1 MDIKIQINGAF
12 LEGLTKTDV
21 KLSINASS
29 PYSFGESTRTYSASI
44 KAPRNRVNDG
54 IFYQM
59 RNFGY
64 VKRDMKYEAKIYIGG
79 IAINKRFKAKVTC
92 DEESYSVALS
102 QSDLKMSQL
111 PKEVVEATLIDSKV
125 GDTRFFRA
133 SDLITRALGSP
144 TPVTFPAIHYGGYV
158 PGLIIE
164 NLGQRWISE
173 LLVGKSVTVFWRY
186 ASETDDGTKYLK
198 GNTLDIKEYD
208 TRTAMTAPGGAEQS
222 TIAVVT
228 IDNSN
233 AYITLDM
240 SKVGT
245 MLGYVVLKAV
255 YNNRTVAVFQKD
267 DGQNDITQ
275 VRYKYIST
283 TMDIPIYHFY
293 GFYLSRE
300 VDDITKLNAL
310 PPSFMSPD
318 EAMNLSGKITSIQ
331 NADGLTHEWGN
342 CGVSDAITYLTDIC
356 KIFQWGWKFTT
367 NVDDSGNTNVTVNV
381 YKLIADEARNVDRNH
396 GPITFNEFRQDW
408 SDFYLSTDKI
418 EDPEGLPNAAVFKI
432 GDFFK
437 SIQVSKASFTAKG
450 DIVESGVPYPQDGTY
465 PRFAIRKGAIGSG
478 STWVDYFK
486 SIEYTQSL
494 QKYYGLFS
502 DALDVTIKAK
512 IPYYYIENNYKE
524 NGIVWFKQLNAFF
537 YVRSIT
543 DYNLST
549 QECKVKLTK
558 INLARAK

>member
-1 MDIKIQINGAF
+1 MDVKIQINGTF
-12 LEGLTKTDV
+12 LDGLTKTEV

-29 PYSFGESTRTYSASI
+29 PYAFGESTRTYSANI
-44 KAPRNRVNDG
+44 KAPRNQVNDG

-64 VKRDMKYEAKIYIGG
+64 VMRDTKYEAKIYLGG

-92 DEESYSVALS
+92 DEESYSIALS

-125 GDTRFFRA
+125 GNTRFFRA
-133 SDLITRALGSP
+133 SDLIKQALG
-144 TPVTFPAIHYGGYV
+144 TVNPVTFPAIDYGGYV

-164 NLGQRWISE
+164 NKGQIGITD

-186 ASETDDGTKYLK
+186 ASETDDGTKYFR
-198 GNTLDIKEYD
+198 GNALDIKEYD
-208 TRTAMTAPGGAEQS
+208 TRTAMTAPGGVAES
-222 TIAVVT
+222 TVAVVT
-228 IDNSN
+228 MDDN

-245 MLGYVVLKAV
+245 MLNYVVLKAV
-255 YNNRTVAVFQKD
+255 YNNQTVAVFQKD
-267 DGQNDITQ
+267 GEQNDITQ

-283 TMDIPIYHFY
+283 TMNIPIRNFY
-293 GFYLSRE
+293 GFYISR
-300 VDDITKLNAL
+300 DINDYNRLNAL
-310 PPSFMSPD
+310 PPSFMPPD
-318 EAMNLSGKITSIQ
+318 EAVNLSGKITSLQ
-331 NADGLTHEWGN
+331 NTLGLSQEFGN
-342 CGVSDAITYLTDIC
+342 CGVSDAITFLTDIC
-356 KIFQWGWKFTT
+356 KIFQWGWKFTLIEDV
-367 NVDDSGNTNVTVNV
+367 NGNTNVNVNV
-381 YKLIADEARNVDRNH
+381 YKLIADEARNVSQN
-396 GPITFNEFRQDW
+396 GPITFNDSRQDW

-418 EDPEGLPNAAVFKI
+418 EDSEGFPNTAVFKI
-432 GDFFK
+432 GDYFK
-437 SIQVSKASFTAKG
+437 SLQVSKASFTAKG
-450 DIVESGVPYPQDGTY
+450 DIVESNVPYPQDGTY
-465 PRFAIRKGAIGSG
+465 PRFAIRKGAVGSG
-478 STWVDYFK
+478 STWVGYFK
-486 SIEYTQSL
+486 SINYTQSL

-512 IPYYYIENNYKE
+512 IPYYYIENKYKE
-524 NGIVWFKQLNAFF
+524 NGVVWFKQLNAFF

-558 INLARAK
+558 INLARTR

>member
-1 MDIKIQINGAF
+1 MDVKIQINGTF
-12 LEGLTKTDV
+12 LDGLTKTEV

-29 PYSFGESTRTYSASI
+29 PYAFGESTRTYSANI
-44 KAPRNRVNDG
+44 KAPRNQVNDG

-64 VKRDMKYEAKIYIGG
+64 VMRDTKYEAKIYLGG

-92 DEESYSVALS
+92 DEESYSIALS

-125 GDTRFFRA
+125 GNTRFFRA
-133 SDLITRALGSP
+133 SDLIKQALG
-144 TPVTFPAIHYGGYV
+144 TVNPVTFPAIDYGGYV

-164 NLGQRWISE
+164 NKGQVGITD

-186 ASETDDGTKYLK
+186 ASEMDDGTKYFR
-198 GNTLDIKEYD
+198 GNALDIKEYD
-208 TRTAMTAPGGAEQS
+208 TRTAMTAPGGVTGS
-222 TIAVVT
+222 TVAVVT
-228 IDNSN
+228 MDNN

-245 MLGYVVLKAV
+245 VLNYVVLKAV
-255 YNNRTVAVFQKD
+255 YNNQTVAVFQKD
-267 DGQNDITQ
+267 GEQNDITQ

-283 TMDIPIYHFY
+283 TMNIPIRNFY
-293 GFYLSRE
+293 GFYISR
-300 VDDITKLNAL
+300 DINDYNRLNAL

-318 EAMNLSGKITSIQ
+318 EAVNLSGKITSLQ
-331 NADGLTHEWGN
+331 NTAGLTQEFGN

-356 KIFQWGWKFTT
+356 KIFQWGWKFTLT
-367 NVDDSGNTNVTVNV
+367 EDANGNTNVNVNV
-381 YKLIADEARNVDRNH
+381 YKLIADEARNVAQN
-396 GPITFNEFRQDW
+396 GPITFNDSRQDW

-418 EDPEGLPNAAVFKI
+418 EDSEGFPNTAVFKI
-432 GDFFK
+432 GDYFK
-437 SIQVSKASFTAKG
+437 SLQVSKASFTAKG
-450 DIVESGVPYPQDGTY
+450 DIVESNVPYPQDGTY
-465 PRFAIRKGAIGSG
+465 PRFAIRKGAVGSG
-478 STWVDYFK
+478 STWVEYFK
-486 SIEYTQSL
+486 SINYTQSL

-512 IPYYYIENNYKE
+512 IPYYYIENKYKE
-524 NGIVWFKQLNAFF
+524 NGVVWFKQLNAFF
-537 YVRSIT
+537 YIRSIT

-558 INLARAK
+558 INLLRQK

>member
-1 MDIKIQINGAF
+1 MDVKIQINGTF

-29 PYSFGESTRTYSASI
+29 PYAFGESTRTYSANI
-44 KAPRNRVNDG
+44 KAPRNQVNDG

-64 VKRDMKYEAKIYIGG
+64 VMRDMKYEAKIYLGG

-92 DEESYSVALS
+92 DEESYSIALS

-111 PKEVVEATLIDSKV
+111 PKEVVEATLIDSNV
-125 GDTRFFRA
+125 GNTRFFRA
-133 SDLITRALGSP
+133 SDLIKQALG
-144 TPVTFPAIHYGGYV
+144 TVNPVTFPAIDYGGYV

-164 NLGQRWISE
+164 NKGQIGITD

-186 ASETDDGTKYLK
+186 ASETDDGTKYFR
-198 GNTLDIKEYD
+198 GNALDIKEYD
-208 TRTAMTAPGGAEQS
+208 TRTAMTAPGGVTES
-222 TIAVVT
+222 TVAVVT
-228 IDNSN
+228 MDNN

-245 MLGYVVLKAV
+245 VLNYVVLKAV
-255 YNNRTVAVFQKD
+255 YNNQTVAVFQKD
-267 DGQNDITQ
+267 GEQNDITQ

-283 TMDIPIYHFY
+283 TMNIPIRYFY
-293 GFYLSRE
+293 GFYISR
-300 VDDITKLNAL
+300 DINDYNRLNAL

-318 EAMNLSGKITSIQ
+318 EAVNLSGKITSLQ
-331 NADGLTHEWGN
+331 NTAGLTQEFGN

-356 KIFQWGWKFTT
+356 KIFQWGWKFTLT
-367 NVDDSGNTNVTVNV
+367 EDVNGNTNVNVNV
-381 YKLIADEARNVDRNH
+381 YKLIADEARNVAQN
-396 GPITFNEFRQDW
+396 GPITFNDSRQDW

-418 EDPEGLPNAAVFKI
+418 EDSEGFPNTAVFKI

-437 SIQVSKASFTAKG
+437 SLQVSKASFTAKG

-465 PRFAIRKGAIGSG
+465 PRFAIRKGAVGSG
-478 STWVDYFK
+478 STRVEYFK

-512 IPYYYIENNYKE
+512 IPYYHIENNYKE

-558 INLARAK
+558 INLLRQK

>member
-1 MDIKIQINGAF
+1 MDVKIQINGAF
-12 LEGLTKTDV
+12 LDGLTKTEV

-29 PYSFGESTRTYSASI
+29 PYSFGESTRTYSANI
-44 KAPRNRVNDG
+44 KAPRNQVNDG

-64 VKRDMKYEAKIYIGG
+64 VMRDTKYEAKIYLGG

-92 DEESYSVALS
+92 DEESYSIALS

-111 PKEVVEATLIDSKV
+111 PKEVVETTLIDSKV
-125 GDTRFFRA
+125 GNTRFFRA
-133 SDLITRALGSP
+133 SDLIKQALG
-144 TPVTFPAIHYGGYV
+144 TVNPVQFPAIDYGGYV

-164 NLGQRWISE
+164 NKGQIGITD

-186 ASETDDGTKYLK
+186 ASETDDGTKYFR
-198 GNTLDIKEYD
+198 GNALDIKEYD
-208 TRTAMTAPGGAEQS
+208 TRTAMTAPGGVTES
-222 TIAVVT
+222 TVAVVT
-228 IDNSN
+228 MDNN

-245 MLGYVVLKAV
+245 VLNYVVLKAV
-255 YNNRTVAVFQKD
+255 YNNQTVAIFQKD
-267 DGQNDITQ
+267 GEQNDITQ

-283 TMDIPIYHFY
+283 TMNIPIRNFY
-293 GFYLSRE
+293 GFYISR
-300 VDDITKLNAL
+300 DINDYNRLNAL

-318 EAMNLSGKITSIQ
+318 EAVNLSGKITSLQ
-331 NADGLTHEWGN
+331 NTAGLTQEFGN

-356 KIFQWGWKFTT
+356 KIFQWGWKFTLT
-367 NVDDSGNTNVTVNV
+367 EDVNGNTNVNVNV
-381 YKLIADEARNVDRNH
+381 YKLIADEARNVAQN
-396 GPITFNEFRQDW
+396 GPITFNDSRQDW

-418 EDPEGLPNAAVFKI
+418 EDSEGLPNTAVFKI
-432 GDFFK
+432 GDYFK
-437 SIQVSKASFTAKG
+437 SLQVSKASFTAKG
-450 DIVESGVPYPQDGTY
+450 DIVESNVPYPQDGTY
-465 PRFAIRKGAIGSG
+465 PRFAIRKGAVGSG
-478 STWVDYFK
+478 STWVEYFK
-486 SIEYTQSL
+486 SINYTQSL

-512 IPYYYIENNYKE
+512 IPYYYIENKYKE
-524 NGIVWFKQLNAFF
+524 NGVVWFKQLNAFF

-543 DYNLST
+543 DYSLST

-558 INLARAK
+558 INLSRTK

>member
-1 MDIKIQINGAF
+1 MDIKIQINGTF

-64 VKRDMKYEAKIYIGG
+64 VKRDMKYEARIYIGG

-111 PKEVVEATLIDSKV
+111 PKEVVENSLIDSRV
-125 GDTRFFRA
+125 GSTRFFRA
-133 SDLITRALGSP
+133 SDLITKALGSP

-164 NLGQRWISE
+164 YFGRRPISD

-208 TRTAMTAPGGAEQS
+208 TRTAMTMPGGATQS
-222 TIAVVT
+222 TVAVVT

-240 SKVGT
+240 SEVGT

-255 YNNRTVAVFQKD
+255 YNNRAVAVFQKD

-275 VRYKYIST
+275 VRYKCTSA
-283 TMDIPIYHFY
+283 TMDIPIYQFY
-293 GFYLSRE
+293 GFYIARE
-300 VDDITKLNAL
+300 VDDLNRLNAF

-318 EAMNLSGKITSIQ
+318 EAVNLSGKITSLQ
-331 NADGLTHEWGN
+331 NAEGLTHVWGN

-367 NVDDSGNTNVTVNV
+367 NVDDGGNTNVIVNV

-418 EDPEGLPNAAVFKI
+418 EDSEGLPNTAVFKI

-437 SIQVSKASFTAKG
+437 SIQVSKVSFTARG
-450 DIVESGVPYPQDGTY
+450 DIVESGVPYSQDGTY
-465 PRFAIRKGAIGSG
+465 PRFAIRKGAVGSG

-494 QKYYGLFS
+494 QKYYGMFS

-512 IPYYYIENNYKE
+512 IPYYHIENNYKE

>member
-1 MDIKIQINGAF
+1 MDIKIQINGTF

-29 PYSFGESTRTYSASI
+29 PYSFGESTRTYSANI
-44 KAPRNRVNDG
+44 KAPRNQVNDG

-64 VKRDMKYEAKIYIGG
+64 VMRDMKYEAKIYLGG

-92 DEESYSVALS
+92 DEESYSIALS

-111 PKEVVEATLIDSKV
+111 PKEVVETTLIDSNV
-125 GDTRFFRA
+125 GNTRFFRA
-133 SDLITRALGSP
+133 SDLIKQALG
-144 TPVTFPAIHYGGYV
+144 TVNPVTFPAIDYGGYA

-164 NLGQRWISE
+164 NKGQIGITD

-186 ASETDDGTKYLK
+186 ASETDDGTKYFR
-198 GNTLDIKEYD
+198 GNALDIKEYD
-208 TRTAMTAPGGAEQS
+208 TRTAMTAPGGATES
-222 TIAVVT
+222 TVAVVT
-228 IDNSN
+228 MDNN

-245 MLGYVVLKAV
+245 VLNYVVLKAV
-255 YNNRTVAVFQKD
+255 YNNQTVAVFQKD
-267 DGQNDITQ
+267 GEQNDITQ
-275 VRYKYIST
+275 VRYKYVST
-283 TMDIPIYHFY
+283 TMNIPIRNFY
-293 GFYLSRE
+293 GFYISR
-300 VDDITKLNAL
+300 DINDYNRLNAL

-318 EAMNLSGKITSIQ
+318 EAVNLSGKITSLQ
-331 NADGLTHEWGN
+331 NTAGLTQEFGN

-356 KIFQWGWKFTT
+356 KIFQWGWKFTLT
-367 NVDDSGNTNVTVNV
+367 EDVNGNTNVNVNV
-381 YKLIADEARNVDRNH
+381 YKLIADEARNVAQN
-396 GPITFNEFRQDW
+396 GPITFNDSRQDW

-418 EDPEGLPNAAVFKI
+418 EDSEGLPNTAVFKI
-432 GDFFK
+432 GDYFK
-437 SIQVSKASFTAKG
+437 SLQVSKASFTAKG
-450 DIVESGVPYPQDGTY
+450 DIVESNVPYPQDGTY
-465 PRFAIRKGAIGSG
+465 PRFAIRKGAVGGG
-478 STWVDYFK
+478 STWVEYFK
-486 SIEYTQSL
+486 SINYTQSL

-512 IPYYYIENNYKE
+512 IPYYYIENKYKE
-524 NGIVWFKQLNAFF
+524 NGVVWFKQLNAFF

-549 QECKVKLTK
+549 QECKIKLTK
-558 INLARAK
+558 INLLRQK

>member
-1 MDIKIQINGAF
+1 MDVKIQINGTF
-12 LEGLTKTDV
+12 LDGLTKTEV

-29 PYSFGESTRTYSASI
+29 PYSFGESTRTYSANI
-44 KAPRNRVNDG
+44 KAPRNQVNDG

-64 VKRDMKYEAKIYIGG
+64 VMRDTKYEAKIYLGG

-92 DEESYSVALS
+92 DEESYSIALS

-111 PKEVVEATLIDSKV
+111 PKEVVEATLIDSNV
-125 GDTRFFRA
+125 GNTRFFRA
-133 SDLITRALGSP
+133 SDLIKQALG
-144 TPVTFPAIHYGGYV
+144 TVNPVTFPAIDYGGYV

-164 NLGQRWISE
+164 NKGQIGITD

-186 ASETDDGTKYLK
+186 ASETGDGTKYFR
-198 GNTLDIKEYD
+198 GNALDIKEYD
-208 TRTAMTAPGGAEQS
+208 TRTAMTAPGGVIES
-222 TIAVVT
+222 TVAVVT
-228 IDNSN
+228 MDNN

-245 MLGYVVLKAV
+245 VLNYVVLKAV
-255 YNNRTVAVFQKD
+255 YNNQTVAVFQKD
-267 DGQNDITQ
+267 GEQNDITQ

-283 TMDIPIYHFY
+283 TMNIPIRNFY
-293 GFYLSRE
+293 GFYISR
-300 VDDITKLNAL
+300 DINDYNRLNAL

-318 EAMNLSGKITSIQ
+318 EAVNLSGKITSLQ
-331 NADGLTHEWGN
+331 NTAGLTQEFGN

-356 KIFQWGWKFTT
+356 KIFQWGWKFTLT
-367 NVDDSGNTNVTVNV
+367 EDVNGNTNVNVNV
-381 YKLIADEARNVDRNH
+381 YKLIADEARNVAQN
-396 GPITFNEFRQDW
+396 GPITFNDSRQDW

-418 EDPEGLPNAAVFKI
+418 EDSEGFPNTAVFKI
-432 GDFFK
+432 GDYFK
-437 SIQVSKASFTAKG
+437 SLQVSKASFTAKG
-450 DIVESGVPYPQDGTY
+450 DIVESNVPYPQDGTY
-465 PRFAIRKGAIGSG
+465 PRFAIRKGAVGSG
-478 STWVDYFK
+478 STWVGYFK

-512 IPYYYIENNYKE
+512 IPYYYIENKYKE
-524 NGIVWFKQLNAFF
+524 NGVVWFKQLNAFF
-537 YVRSIT
+537 YIRSIT

-558 INLARAK
+558 INLLRQK